1 MLEVVAE
8 HLGEQLRDDL
18 VFVGGA
24 VAGLLITDPAMPAI
38 RPTEDVDLI
47 FQALAR
53 ADFHRLE
60 RTLETRGF
68 SHDTSPQAPICRW
81 RVGSIAVDVMPTLDD
96 ILGFSNRWYPLALQ
110 VADAVSLPSGR
121 SIRLL
126 STPSFLAALPGHLPG
141 DAASQ
146 ERAPELEDKLRQI
159 ANLN

>member
-1 MLEVVAE
+1 MNPNDPNVVI
-8 HLGEQLRDDL
+8 L
-18 VFVGGA
+18 V
-24 VAGLLITDPAMPAI
+24 T
-38 RPTEDVDLI
+38 
-47 FQALAR
+47 
-53 ADFHRLE
+53 
-60 RTLETRGF
+60 TRVRKRR
-68 SHDTSPQAPICRW
+68 SARW
-81 RVGSIAVDVMPTLDD
+81 RVGSVAVDVMPTLDD